1 MKGKQNLSFWSVK
14 LSQRANRCILWLRKR
29 RENVLFL
36 WVINVFK
43 TVHLQQ
49 LIGMQ
54 SSKRGM
60 WKRYHLAVEGIQRG
74 CLFSKEW
81 FYKMVRGWT
90 LGIKEPSSIK
100 KFVDYLP
107 SSRHAAQFRKAFSSL
122 TFAGFYDQRLCY
134 HSLKVS
140 VPFHIK
146 NSRNKT
152 ESLIKIIYRVKAGML

>member
-36 WVINVFK
+36 WVINVLK

-49 LIGMQ
+49 LKGMQ

-74 CLFSKEW
+74 CLFSREW

-90 LGIKEPSSIK
+90 LGKEPSSIK

-122 TFAGFYDQRLCY
+122 MFAGFDNQRLC
-134 HSLKVS
+134 HHLLKVS
-140 VPFHIK
+140 VPFH
-146 NSRNKT
+146 R
-152 ESLIKIIYRVKAGML
+152 KISETKRKVWLRL

>member
-36 WVINVFK
+36 WIINVLK
-43 TVHLQQ
+43 TVRLQQ

-81 FYKMVRGWT
+81 LYKMVRGGT
-90 LGIKEPSSIK
+90 LGRS
-100 KFVDYLP
+100 L
-107 SSRHAAQFRKAFSSL
+107 AAQFRKAFSSL
-122 TFAGFYDQRLCY
+122 MFAGFYNQRLC
-134 HSLKVS
+134 HHLLKVS
-140 VPFHIK
+140 VPFHRK
-146 NSRNKT
+146 KFRNKT
-152 ESLIKIIYRVKAGML
+152 ESLIKIIDRVAAGML

>member
-90 LGIKEPSSIK
+90 LGIGAFQYKKICWLPSELPPCSTVQKGVFFFDVCWLLWPKTLLPFIKSFGSVSSK
-100 KFVDYLP
+100 KFPKQNGKSD
-107 SSRHAAQFRKAFSSL
+107 
-122 TFAGFYDQRLCY
+122 
-134 HSLKVS
+134 
-140 VPFHIK
+140 
-146 NSRNKT
+146 
-152 ESLIKIIYRVKAGML
+152 